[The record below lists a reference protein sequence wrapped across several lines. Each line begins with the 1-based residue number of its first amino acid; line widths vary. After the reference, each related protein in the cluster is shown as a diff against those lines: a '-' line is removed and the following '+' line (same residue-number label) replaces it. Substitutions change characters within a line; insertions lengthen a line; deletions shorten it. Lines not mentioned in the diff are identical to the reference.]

1 MLRWVAPLQVQ
12 PLHRRGR
19 QRRPPT
25 RFTLPAAWLL
35 EGPGQFQDHWA
46 RLVVVPELA
55 AWHDL
60 YLVALTLLAAAVA
73 LPGRYR
79 RRLAVVGASVAVVAV
94 LLQASVTP

>member
-1 MLRWVAPLQVQ
+1 MPAP
-12 PLHRRGR
+12 PRISS
-19 QRRPPT
+19 
-25 RFTLPAAWLL
+25 LPGLLDRLSRLL

-46 RLVVVPELA
+46 RLAVVPELA

-94 LLQASVTP
+94 LLQASVIP

>member
-1 MLRWVAPLQVQ
+1 M
-12 PLHRRGR
+12 
-19 QRRPPT
+19 
-25 RFTLPAAWLL
+25 
-35 EGPGQFQDHWA
+35 
-46 RLVVVPELA
+46 PELA

-79 RRLAVVGASVAVVAV
+79 NRLAVVGAIVAVVSV